1 MLVLSRKHNES
12 IVIRDD
18 IIITIVEIRGV
29 KVRLGIEAP
38 SDISVHRS
46 EVWAKIQEQQF
57 GIGTIVK
64 YEGLS
69 RPLIVAQV
77 NPLVIVGVLG
87 DCVYTTIHKDSL
99 KVLAHEGPGWVTKYS
114 AAYQKWCNFAS
125 LQG

>member
-1 MLVLSRKHNES
+1 MLVLSRKRDES
-12 IVIRDD
+12 VVIRDD
-18 IIITIVEIRGV
+18 IIITIVEIRGD

-38 SDISVHRS
+38 DDIAVHRS
-46 EVWAKIQEQQF
+46 EVWAKIQQELA
-57 GIGTIVK
+57 IGTIVK

-69 RPLIVAQV
+69 TPLIVAQL

-87 DCVYTTIHKDSL
+87 DCVYTTIHKNSL
-99 KVLAHEGPGWVTKYS
+99 KILSHDGPNWTFKYP

>member
-12 IVIRDD
+12 VVIRDD
-18 IIITIVEIRGV
+18 IIITIVEIRGD

-38 SDISVHRS
+38 GDVSVHRS
-46 EVWAKIQEQQF
+46 EVWAKIQQQF
-57 GIGTIVK
+57 SVGTVVE

-87 DCVYTTIHKDSL
+87 DCLYTTIHKDSL
-99 KVLAHEGPGWVTKYS
+99 KILSHDGPGWKDKYP
-114 AAYQKWCNFAS
+114 AAYQKWALYDAC
-125 LQG
+125 